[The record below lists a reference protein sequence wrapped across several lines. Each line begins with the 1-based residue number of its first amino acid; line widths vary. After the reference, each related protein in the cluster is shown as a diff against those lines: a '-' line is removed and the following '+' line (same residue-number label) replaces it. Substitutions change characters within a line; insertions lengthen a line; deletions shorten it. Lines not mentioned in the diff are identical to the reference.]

1 MLVTNRKGGI
11 VAVVVVVVDNVVGA
25 AVCSQK
31 SESKKA
37 LRLSHS
43 TGLHRDEKPSK
54 SSGLNHIKS
63 DWTGIL
69 ITRRFFDGHF
79 M

>member
-1 MLVTNRKGGI
+1 MLVTNKKGGI

-54 SSGLNHIKS
+54 SSVDLITSKV
-63 DWTGIL
+63 TGIL

>member
-1 MLVTNRKGGI
+1 MLVTNWKGGI
-11 VAVVVVVVDNVVGA
+11 VAVVVVVDNVVGA

-31 SESKKA
+31 YESKKT

-43 TGLHRDEKPSK
+43 TGLHRDEMPSK
-54 SSGLNHIKS
+54 SSV
-63 DWTGIL
+63 DL
-69 ITRRFFDGHF
+69 ITSKVTGVLITLRFFDGHF